1 MASCRG
7 CGIEMT
13 ESNRPPPGSKAEAE
27 GRCSGCAKLPP
38 GWIVF
43 LILGGILALGYVFLQ

>member
-13 ESNRPPPGSKAEAE
+13 EANKSPSGSKAEAE
-27 GRCSGCAKLPP
+27 GRCSGCAKLPS

-43 LILGGILALGYVFLQ
+43 LILGGLLALGYLCLS

>member
-13 ESNRPPPGSKAEAE
+13 EANKPPSGSKAEAE
-27 GRCSGCAKLPP
+27 GRCNGCARMPP

-43 LILGGILALGYVFLQ
+43 LILGALIALGTLFLR